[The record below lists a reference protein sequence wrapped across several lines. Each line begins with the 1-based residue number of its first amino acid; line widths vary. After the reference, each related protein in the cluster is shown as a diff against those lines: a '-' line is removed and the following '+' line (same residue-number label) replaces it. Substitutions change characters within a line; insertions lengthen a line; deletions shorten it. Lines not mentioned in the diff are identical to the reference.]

1 MKITKTQLKR
11 IIKEEKRKILS
22 ESDFEE
28 LETDIL
34 LSVSS
39 INKGSMPMTPE
50 EMQNMT
56 VSFIDAALYTIQSK
70 LGGLVHSE
78 DFTTAVIRAAEE
90 WAEE

>member
-39 INKGSMPMTPE
+39 IEKGKTPMT
-50 EMQNMT
+50 QKRCR
-56 VSFIDAALYTIQSK
+56 V
-70 LGGLVHSE
+70 
-78 DFTTAVIRAAEE
+78 
-90 WAEE
+90 